1 MMPHAPQPGPGAAA
15 PTAVL
20 RDLRTMIEQIGPP
33 TDSDSSGLPPC
44 VGGEDPRWE
53 LTPGVVARWCL
64 GPETEDGLLPPWP
77 PAGAAAP
84 AAVSPVMP
92 VAAQQPEPFTPDSPA
107 LLLWAPPALVLRD
120 ETQPQPREHEPHPLA
135 HRYSSHDVGNSAKR
149 RRTVPGSA
157 TDTPETHVPQL
168 LSPSPS
174 AAAPAASTAAAAA
187 ATTAAGFQ
195 CTAAG
200 CARRFSTL
208 TGLHTH
214 LGWHRRRTPTCT
226 HADRPCFSAPALP
239 RTGTLNPQPSTQAFF
254 GALRRVQA

>member
-92 VAAQQPEPFTPDSPA
+92 VAAQQPERAEDMSGRVSHLLRAICSRSADCRYEELRQLEGSSAYAELICWAQIQWCQQYRVDESDSM
-107 LLLWAPPALVLRD
+107 
-120 ETQPQPREHEPHPLA
+120 
-135 HRYSSHDVGNSAKR
+135 
-149 RRTVPGSA
+149 
-157 TDTPETHVPQL
+157 
-168 LSPSPS
+168 
-174 AAAPAASTAAAAA
+174 
-187 ATTAAGFQ
+187 
-195 CTAAG
+195 
-200 CARRFSTL
+200 
-208 TGLHTH
+208 
-214 LGWHRRRTPTCT
+214 
-226 HADRPCFSAPALP
+226 
-239 RTGTLNPQPSTQAFF
+239 
-254 GALRRVQA
+254 